1 MFDTATVLAT
11 SLILVIVV
19 GGLFITWLVEHIRKL
34 NLDMLLLEEKNAR
47 ILSQKKSSEV
57 RLGQISEQLVPFLSN
72 FKHDP
77 KRAHFIG
84 QPIDYVVFEDD
95 AITFVEVKSGG
106 AQLTSTQ
113 KLIKK
118 LVQDGK
124 VRWEEIRV
132 NGSNDTP
139 EKDTSRLEG
148 GLPSDNVHQAPE
160 VQSQTQ
166 TNLQMPGVSAS
177 V

>member
-1 MFDTATVLAT
+1 MFDMSIFVI
-11 SLILVIVV
+11 SIIVV
-19 GGLFITWLVEHIRKL
+19 GGLFIGITYLVNKIKL
-34 NLDMLLLEEKNAR
+34 LKDEIVLLEEKNIR

-57 RLGQISEQLVPFLSN
+57 RLGQISEQLVPFLSV
-72 FKHDP
+72 FKFDP

-95 AITFVEVKSGG
+95 AVIFVEVKSGG

-113 KLIKK
+113 KSIKK
-118 LVQDGK
+118 LIQDGK

-132 NGSNDTP
+132 NGETGKEEKNAENVTDALVVDGVRQTP
-139 EKDTSRLEG
+139 D
-148 GLPSDNVHQAPE
+148 

-166 TNLQMPGVSAS
+166 TNIQMPGVSS
-177 V
+177 TI

>member
-1 MFDTATVLAT
+1 MSIF
-11 SLILVIVV
+11 VISIIVA
-19 GGLFITWLVEHIRKL
+19 GGLFIGITYLVNKIKSLKDEIV
-34 NLDMLLLEEKNAR
+34 LLEEKNIR

-57 RLGQISEQLVPFLSN
+57 RLGQISEQLVPFLSV
-72 FKHDP
+72 FKFYP

-95 AITFVEVKSGG
+95 AVTFVEVKSGG

-118 LVQDGK
+118 LIQDGK

-132 NGSNDTP
+132 NGETGKEEKNAENVTDALVVDGVRQTSN
-139 EKDTSRLEG
+139 
-148 GLPSDNVHQAPE
+148 

-166 TNLQMPGVSAS
+166 TNIQMPGVSATI
-177 V
+177 

>member
-1 MFDTATVLAT
+1 MSIF
-11 SLILVIVV
+11 VISIIVA
-19 GGLFITWLVEHIRKL
+19 GGLFIGITYLVNKIKSLKDEIV
-34 NLDMLLLEEKNAR
+34 LLEEKNIR

-57 RLGQISEQLVPFLSN
+57 RLGQISEQLVPFLSV
-72 FKHDP
+72 FKFDP

-95 AITFVEVKSGG
+95 AVTFVEVKSGG

-118 LVQDGK
+118 LIQDGK

-132 NGSNDTP
+132 NGETGKEEKNAENVTDALVVDGVRQTSN
-139 EKDTSRLEG
+139 
-148 GLPSDNVHQAPE
+148 

-166 TNLQMPGVSAS
+166 TNIQMPGVSATI
-177 V
+177 

>member
-1 MFDTATVLAT
+1 MFDM
-11 SLILVIVV
+11 SIFVISIIVA
-19 GGLFITWLVEHIRKL
+19 GGLFIGITYLVNKIKSLKDEIV
-34 NLDMLLLEEKNAR
+34 LLEEKNIR

-57 RLGQISEQLVPFLSN
+57 RLGQISEQLVPFLSV
-72 FKHDP
+72 FKFDP

-95 AITFVEVKSGG
+95 AVTFVEVKSGG

-118 LVQDGK
+118 LIQDGK

-132 NGSNDTP
+132 NGETGKEEKNAENVTDALVVDGVRQTSN
-139 EKDTSRLEG
+139 
-148 GLPSDNVHQAPE
+148 

-166 TNLQMPGVSAS
+166 TNIQMPGVSATI
-177 V
+177 

>member
-1 MFDTATVLAT
+1 MYEATTVLAVA
-11 SLILVIVV
+11 LIIVILATAVT
-19 GGLFITWLVEHIRKL
+19 ITWLVERIRKQKMEIFL
-34 NLDMLLLEEKNAR
+34 LDEKNIR

-57 RLGQISEQLVPFLSN
+57 RLGQISEQLVPFLTV

-95 AITFVEVKSGG
+95 AVTFVEVKSGG

-139 EKDTSRLEG
+139 EKDTSGLEG